1 MSQSKSLN
9 ASPPSKSRGIQ
20 VCLFLVRLFL
30 LGIVKL
36 VLLIG
41 IAWAFGAVWFD
52 FPFPVLRRP
61 LAVSF
66 GLAAIGM
73 LALLRPRYE
82 RDIVRVRTNIRREA
96 VYLYHLIPATPERSR
111 AFFLD
116 YVKTANELHE
126 QPQHVDYQST
136 GPSVAMR
143 LFHSRRD
150 GGQAATV
157 SFVIRVDRARYSR

>member
-1 MSQSKSLN
+1 MARAKQSC
-9 ASPPSKSRGIQ
+9 
-20 VCLFLVRLFL
+20 CLSSEIP

-73 LALLRPRYE
+73 LAFLRPRYE

-96 VYLYHLIPATPERSR
+96 VYLYHLIRATRNDPEP
-111 AFFLD
+111 FF
-116 YVKTANELHE
+116 
-126 QPQHVDYQST
+126 SI
-136 GPSVAMR
+136 M
-143 LFHSRRD
+143 
-150 GGQAATV
+150 
-157 SFVIRVDRARYSR
+157 